1 MTMKPTH
8 RTKIR
13 SGYIIAF
20 LLMLVSYFLI
30 FYIVEKL
37 VKGTK
42 EVADTKTLI
51 NKLESLRN
59 RVLDA
64 EAAVKGYII
73 TRDAG
78 SLIPYY
84 VSQKAI
90 PAAFSE
96 LKPLG
101 IPEEKFS
108 RLKKEVDGKMVAL
121 GDNIDHFQASG
132 LRINTQTAASTSSGE
147 LHLISIRELV
157 NEIKKEAENNSI
169 AQHEAV
175 TGFFSST
182 YTIAIT
188 SMVIAILTGIFFLVI
203 YNREKRARDLS
214 DHKARAYHT
223 ELETRLMELKNL
235 NAELKEL
242 KEIEK
247 FAATGRIART
257 IAHEVRNPLTNISLA
272 AEQLQE
278 TFSNSEE
285 SALLLD
291 MVSRNAARIDH
302 LVADLLHSTRF
313 AQLDFVKVDINKL
326 LDETLLMAQDRIGL
340 KNVQVVKEYSDQ
352 LCDVLVD
359 PEKMKLAFLNIIVN
373 GIEAVEGENGKL
385 ILKTLRKKDRCIVEI
400 IDNGSGMDEDTLQK
414 IFDPYFTGKT
424 NGTGLGL
431 TNSQNIIFNHKG
443 KIFVTSEPGRGA
455 RFRVILDML
464 VNK

>member
-1 MTMKPTH
+1 MKPTH

-37 VKGTK
+37 VKGTQ
-42 EVADTKTLI
+42 EVADTNTLI
-51 NKLESLRN
+51 NRLESLRT

-73 TRDAG
+73 TMDAG

-84 VSQKAI
+84 VSQKAMA
-90 PAAFSE
+90 AAFSE
-96 LKPLG
+96 LRPLG
-101 IPEEKFS
+101 IPEEKFT
-108 RLKKEVDGKMVAL
+108 RLKKEVDAKMVAL
-121 GDNIDHFQASG
+121 GDNINNFQASG
-132 LRINTQTAASTSSGE
+132 LRINTQTAVATSSGE
-147 LHLISIRELV
+147 RHLKSIRELV
-157 NEIKKEAENNSI
+157 DEIKKEAENNSI
-169 AQHEAV
+169 TQHNAV

-188 SMVIAILTGIFFLVI
+188 SMVIAILTGIFFLVT

-223 ELETRLMELKNL
+223 ELETRLMELNNL

-278 TFSNSEE
+278 TFSSNEE

-414 IFDPYFTGKT
+414 IFDPYFTGKS

-443 KIFVTSEPGRGA
+443 KVFVNSEPGKGA

-464 VNK
+464 VNE